1 MCSSH
6 RRATARAL
14 PMPSIVANSHK
25 ATRMRGS
32 AGGWPGCPST
42 ALLEPRQVQ
51 PLDKPPDQANTVI
64 GRHEILEADRPQG
77 NRIWSLRLLKAGST
91 SWGSGAINSDRGCR
105 NAEEPASVRSFAR
118 RKGSSA
124 VNHLPDFSYAIAL
137 TFVVSC
143 VAPAPLGV
151 VSKPEERSHA
161 PQAPRSVAFEPGA
174 PMPCPDPPRDAMPAT
189 ISERESPLPNARRR

>member
-105 NAEEPASVRSFAR
+105 NAEEPASVRFFAR

-124 VNHLPDFSYAIAL
+124 VNHLPDFSFAIAL
-137 TFVVSC
+137 PEWLTVISVRDDNNMVVNYVDIFIDITDKKS
-143 VAPAPLGV
+143 
-151 VSKPEERSHA
+151 
-161 PQAPRSVAFEPGA
+161 
-174 PMPCPDPPRDAMPAT
+174 
-189 ISERESPLPNARRR
+189 